1 MPNITFYP
9 QTLLLSEI
17 RATEALNF

>member
-17 RATEALNF
+17 RAIEALNF